1 MKLSVSSSPNSS
13 GSTGASGSSGKAAA
27 DRDWFIPEDGRKQLT
42 QLFAKLPNPVVLD
55 VFTDGDDKNAFNGYT
70 LRFAEDISLIVDKI
84 SMNHHA
90 LDSEEAKRRGVTL
103 SPTMFVGTGET
114 DPALDYRIRFTGA
127 PLGEEGR
134 ALVESIFLVSL
145 RQSGLTETS
154 RRILSEL
161 KEPRKPRVFTSPGC
175 PYCPGQFMHAAKCAI
190 ERPGLV
196 EAECVNSDEFPDLSK
211 RFQVGSVPHTQY
223 DDTHKAIGLLPEE
236 RFVLEMV
243 TLKSAEELMREHG
256 MEPGHEGHDHAH
268 GAHGAHGMDP
278 EGLDVVE
285 TDMVVLGAGPA
296 GLSAAIYA
304 ERSGMKTVVLDKAV
318 VGGQV
323 TVTPVVENY
332 PGFTDI
338 AGLKLVEVLSA
349 HARQYATVR
358 ENEAVHEI
366 KIGKFLEVYTNRAVY
381 LCKALVFATGAQW
394 RKLDAPGEARFYGRG
409 VSYCASCD
417 GFMYRGKR
425 VAMIGG
431 GNSALTDALHL
442 KNLGA
447 EVTVIH
453 RRDSFRAEKALQD
466 SLAREGIAV
475 IWDTVVEEVLG
486 DTVAPV
492 EGAGGDGKEA
502 KAAGTAPA
510 EADAGVVRGIR
521 VRNVKTGDVSELP
534 FDGVFV
540 AIGHIPNSEQ
550 AAELG
555 VVLEKDGSIK
565 VDRHMRTNIPRIYA
579 AGDVTGGVRQIVTAV
594 GSGATAALAAF
605 EDTQNPYWK
614 KKGE

>member
-1 MKLSVSSSPNSS
+1 MKLSVSSSSNSS

-27 DRDWFIPEDGRKQLT
+27 DRDWFIPEEGRKQLA

-55 VFTDGDDKNAFNGYT
+55 VFTDGDEKNAFNGYT

-90 LDSEEAKRRGVTL
+90 LDSEEAKRRDVTL

-211 RFQVGSVPHTQY
+211 RFRVGSVPHTQY

-256 MEPGHEGHDHAH
+256 MDPGHEGHDH
-268 GAHGAHGMDP
+268 AHGAHGMDP

-366 KIGKFLEVYTNRAVY
+366 KIGKLIEVYTSRAVY

-486 DTVAPV
+486 DSVAPV
-492 EGAGGDGKEA
+492 EGAVGDGKEG
-502 KAAGTAPA
+502 KAAGTVPSG
-510 EADAGVVRGIR
+510 EDTGVVRGIR
-521 VRNVKTGDVSELP
+521 ARNVKTGEVSELP

-555 VVLEKDGSIK
+555 VVLEKDGSIR

>member
-1 MKLSVSSSPNSS
+1 MKLSVSSSSNSS

-90 LDSEEAKRRGVTL
+90 LDSEEAKRRDVTL

-211 RFQVGSVPHTQY
+211 RFRVGSVPHTQY

-256 MEPGHEGHDHAH
+256 MEPGHEGHDH
-268 GAHGAHGMDP
+268 AHGAHGMDP

-492 EGAGGDGKEA
+492 EGAGGGGKEA

-510 EADAGVVRGIR
+510 EQDSGVVRGIR
-521 VRNVKTGDVSELP
+521 ARNVKTGEVSELP